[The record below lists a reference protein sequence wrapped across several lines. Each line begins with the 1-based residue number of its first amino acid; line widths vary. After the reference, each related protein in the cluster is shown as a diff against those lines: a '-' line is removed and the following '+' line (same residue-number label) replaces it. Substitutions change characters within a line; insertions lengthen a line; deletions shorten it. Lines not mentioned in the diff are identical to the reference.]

1 MELVSIIV
9 KQEKYLSKQRYLL
22 GVFELTMVSVD
33 VLLFSTNTIPS
44 LYQQPTSFA
53 WNLQQGKYKFL
64 KKNLIKIGLCC

>member
-44 LYQQPTSFA
+44 LYQQPTTSFA

-64 KKNLIKIGLCC
+64 KKKNLI